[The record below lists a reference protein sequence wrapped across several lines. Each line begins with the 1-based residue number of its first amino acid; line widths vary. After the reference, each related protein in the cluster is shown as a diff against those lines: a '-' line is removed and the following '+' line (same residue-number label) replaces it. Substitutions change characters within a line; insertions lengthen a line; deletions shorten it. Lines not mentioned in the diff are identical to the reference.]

1 MAHYTQE
8 YDRAAK
14 IHSALWREVRPKPA
28 PPVRP
33 TPDPAPSG
41 LPPSDRASSELAPSD
56 RANAFMYRQ
65 PDTGAPVSDPLIET
79 GARQS
84 TAPLGPFAQPV
95 SNRAEPGRPE
105 AAPSP
110 TSDSAEST
118 AVNPTSGPL
127 RLAAEATSA
136 DVTPPQSQPPWAPP
150 TIRKATAS
158 EEGEKLTK
166 LEKRQQ
172 DRHGKHGQRALD
184 EEPTLRNETPE
195 PIGTPRK
202 GTNFFGGAG
211 MEGPYIADFVR
222 ALEEAGVQHVRA
234 VDPERW
240 SNGMTLDVLAHA
252 TETDR
257 DFELTG
263 DADFGDQGEQ
273 FNLIGYSYGAT
284 QAAQAAADY
293 ADRGGKVDHVVLIG
307 APIGQKLLEE
317 LENHPNIGK
326 VIVHNLEDDPIHA
339 GMSKLDLLAATPT
352 LLGQFDKDIETAGDG
367 HFYYGGADVESQQ
380 RRDELAKMLFGSG
393 VR

>member
-110 TSDSAEST
+110 APDPTEPK
-118 AVNPTSGPL
+118 AVNQTYGPL

-136 DVTPPQSQPPWAPP
+136 DVTPPQSQPPWAPQ
-150 TIRKATAS
+150 IIVNAIAS

-166 LEKRQQ
+166 LEKRKQ
-172 DRHGKHGQRALD
+172 DRHGKL
-184 EEPTLRNETPE
+184 TPA
-195 PIGTPRK
+195 PIRTPRK
-202 GTNFFGGAG
+202 GTHFFGGAG
-211 MEGPYIADFVR
+211 MDRAYIGDFVN
-222 ALEEAGVQHVRA
+222 AFKEAGVEHARA
-234 VDPERW
+234 VDSERW
-240 SNGMTLDVLAHA
+240 SDGVFSDFLDVAF
-252 TETDR
+252 ERSR

-273 FNLIGYSYGAT
+273 FNLVGFSYGGT

-293 ADRGGKVDHVVLIG
+293 ADRGGTVDHLVLIG
-307 APIGQKLLEE
+307 TPISQKFLDA

-326 VIVHNLEDDPIHA
+326 VIVKDIPGDPVHA
-339 GMSKLDLLAATPT
+339 GMDFWDLPGAAVTF
-352 LLGQFDKDIETAGDG
+352 LRQMAEDETGVDGVPGEG
-367 HFYYGGADVESQQ
+367 HFYYSGDDPESARRRRELVE
-380 RRDELAKMLFGSG
+380 MLVEDGFK
-393 VR
+393 